1 MYCYPVPVLIGPCGI
16 ETRNPDKAILCKE
29 VLIGPCG
36 IETTQK
42 LRIRQGWSVLIG
54 PCGIETSFRKECD
67 SVFYKY

>member
-1 MYCYPVPVLIGPCGI
+1 MYCYPVPVLIGPCGIETRNPDKAILCKEVLIGPCGI

-42 LRIRQGWSVLIG
+42 LRIRQG
-54 PCGIETSFRKECD
+54 
-67 SVFYKY
+67 

>member
-1 MYCYPVPVLIGPCGI
+1 MKLDKVDELGKGI
-16 ETRNPDKAILCKE
+16 R

-42 LRIRQGWSVLIG
+42 LRICQGWSVLIG